1 MRLRGAMRLRVGRQ
15 HLFLVLLLALLAFAS
30 AGPNDESGC
39 PKLSSETEF
48 DSFVQ
53 VLAPLLLFPECIT
66 VEERARSVR
75 GPTLVDAACSSP
87 TGLTRVEFAL
97 RRRTSTRERP
107 SSCGSS

>member
-1 MRLRGAMRLRVGRQ
+1 MRLRGAMRLRVRRQ
-15 HLFLVLLLALLAFAS
+15 HLFLVMLLALLAFAS
-30 AGPNDESGC
+30 AGPSDESGC

-53 VLAPLLLFPECIT
+53 VLAPLSSCFQNASWSSSGL
-66 VEERARSVR
+66 
-75 GPTLVDAACSSP
+75 DAACFSP
-87 TGLTRVEFAL
+87 TGLTLIEFAL